1 MQVKAKATGIGSD
14 GMPGFAGYSNDHFQ
28 GREESAVGQLS
39 DRPDKSDCV
48 QVRRQQ
54 RTLP

>member
-1 MQVKAKATGIGSD
+1 MQVKAEAIGIGSD